1 MHFPPLGRRA
11 SPLWTALRREAGQRR
26 AGGEPGGHVH
36 DVVADFAA
44 LFQRFLREVVD
55 LAPVDDSALVA
66 RLRAHLGSD
75 PLQAP

>member
-1 MHFPPLGRRA
+1 M
-11 SPLWTALRREAGQRR
+11 
-26 AGGEPGGHVH
+26 
-36 DVVADFAA
+36 
-44 LFQRFLREVVD
+44 FQRFLREVVD